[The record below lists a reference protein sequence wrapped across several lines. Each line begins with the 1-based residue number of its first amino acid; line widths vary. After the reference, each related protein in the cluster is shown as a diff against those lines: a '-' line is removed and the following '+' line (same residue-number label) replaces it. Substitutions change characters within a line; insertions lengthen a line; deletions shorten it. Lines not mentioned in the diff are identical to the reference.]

1 MRIAAWAQL
10 WLLHGAVGLSIS
22 DYRAAVQRG
31 IATALRKSG
40 ATKASLGGVTT
51 KELERRI
58 ITSLDERDLFGTLV
72 AAEAGASAAAA
83 DDIAATFASAMK
95 QTRAELT
102 MEPPT
107 PAVVAI
113 ETATVDAMLAEAD
126 RAEFDAWKSTFGKE
140 YSTPEEEATAFTNVL
155 ANARLS
161 KRVNAVLKQ
170 PATSLSARSDQAV
183 PLGGAS
189 PAPAPSKSPTAFF
202 DILLSPTAPRKPRAS
217 ANRAPAS
224 DTADAA
230 DTGPAD
236 EVVEAAFAQALS
248 GAPTLGDDAPRAI
261 ADERAEAA
269 AAADAIFN
277 TTAGVLSALFTV
289 SKSGVEIAQ
298 VGRARG
304 LLTRNAGV
312 CCAVGLGRRE
322 INYACCSHLPFP
334 RPAGR
339 LSAGIVGDHHRGGP
353 AARGARGSQA
363 ADRGQGR
370 GAPRQGEA
378 GARRTRATIAGQAG
392 RDPQSRA
399 QGAACRDREGE

>member
-304 LLTRNAGV
+304 RV
-312 CCAVGLGRRE
+312 CRGRE
-322 INYACCSHLPFP
+322 LVSS
-334 RPAGR
+334 
-339 LSAGIVGDHHRGGP
+339 LSEST
-353 AARGARGSQA
+353 AA
-363 ADRGQGR
+363 
-370 GAPRQGEA
+370 
-378 GARRTRATIAGQAG
+378 
-392 RDPQSRA
+392 
-399 QGAACRDREGE
+399 